1 MITWKHNG
9 RLPSIKFQIISCLTN
24 HQNFFLRYKL
34 SVSEFRFLKFLEP
47 LENMQ
52 PRRADLETILAL
64 SGDTL
69 LVCANGHLT
78 DNKLAVGLLFPS
90 LLTSDIFALP
100 IENVLLVPDYTM
112 EEIGRWE
119 LKYIALI
126 VVYSLLICFSYQPP
140 LFLPYISCCF
150 HIFTFHS
157 WKCHLAF
164 HPLCKTCFK
173 AKLFPCPVPAKLL
186 NTYVYSWIYLYQ
198 NLNYNFNKFPPL
210 FH

>member
-1 MITWKHNG
+1 
-9 RLPSIKFQIISCLTN
+9 
-24 HQNFFLRYKL
+24 
-34 SVSEFRFLKFLEP
+34 
-47 LENMQ
+47 MQ
-52 PRRADLETILAL
+52 PRRADLETILVL

-140 LFLPYISCCF
+140 LFLLYISCCF

-173 AKLFPCPVPAKLL
+173 AKLFPPVPFLTNYSILMFTLEYTFIRILIIILISFHPYFIKL
-186 NTYVYSWIYLYQ
+186 
-198 NLNYNFNKFPPL
+198 
-210 FH
+210 

>member
-9 RLPSIKFQIISCLTN
+9 RLPSIKFQIISCLTK

-34 SVSEFRFLKFLEP
+34 SVPEFRFFKFLEP

-52 PRRADLETILAL
+52 PRRGDLETILVL

-119 LKYIALI
+119 IKYIALI
-126 VVYSLLICFSYQPP
+126 VVYLLIAYIFFVQTPSLPP
-140 LFLPYISCCF
+140 LYFTLFPYF
-150 HIFTFHS
+150 YFHS

-164 HPLCKTCFK
+164 HSLCKTCFK
-173 AKLFPCPVPAKLL
+173 AKLFPCPVPAKLV
-186 NTYVYSWIYLYQ
+186 TT
-198 NLNYNFNKFPPL
+198 
-210 FH
+210 